1 MKVVIIN
8 VKEDVTVKVVDEEG
22 NETEYTKASK
32 STRARKKVEEEE
44 E

>member
-8 VKEDVTVKVVDEEG
+8 VKDEVSVKVVDEEG

-32 STRARKKVEEEE
+32 STRTKKKAEEEE
-44 E
+44 